1 MGKEWDAVKLN
12 ALFGILKE
20 AKRIDSRARIS
31 IEDYAL
37 PQVRRQFETMWGE
50 FSHTANNV

>member
-20 AKRIDSRARIS
+20 VTRIDSRARIG
-31 IEDYAL
+31 IEDYAI
-37 PQVRRQFETMWGE
+37 PQVRKQFETTWRR
-50 FSHTANNV
+50 FSEAGNDV